1 MLKHTKE
8 VKGDLV
14 NLAFT
19 SICFYGVIP
28 YFTLRACPS
37 LKSRNSSVWKRVHS
51 ERLRYLRC
59 LHHSHRSSSAGP
71 SLLNQKLYD
80 SVLV

>member
-28 YFTLRACPS
+28 YFPLRACPS
-37 LKSRNSSVWKRVHS
+37 LKSRNSSVWKPRTF
-51 ERLRYLRC
+51 
-59 LHHSHRSSSAGP
+59 
-71 SLLNQKLYD
+71 
-80 SVLV
+80 

>member
-28 YFTLRACPS
+28 YCTLRGSPF
-37 LKSRNSSVWKRVHS
+37 L
-51 ERLRYLRC
+51 
-59 LHHSHRSSSAGP
+59 
-71 SLLNQKLYD
+71 
-80 SVLV
+80 